1 MRLATSSEFD
11 SSFGA
16 KENSENIKLQDI
28 SKFRKNETMGQVN
41 ICTGQEMEPDKLGNS
56 PFHPSALNSPIH
68 LLSSNAKQYSI
79 DANQPPPAY
88 SIREKDSTESL
99 KSNVKLSRNRNLQTS
114 VLNMNPSTLFSSRL
128 TKNSPNHCYVR
139 SCQDDPICNAKF
151 SRLTSELESA
161 KKQVQYL
168 EDILKMKDLEEE
180 ENGSSTDADFIDLDQ
195 GMKILFSNG
204 FFKKP
209 FKSKI

>member
-11 SSFGA
+11 SSFGG
-16 KENSENIKLQDI
+16 KENAENIKLCDM
-28 SKFRKNETMGQVN
+28 SKFRENKTIGQVN
-41 ICTGQEMEPDKLGNS
+41 ICAGQEKEPDKLGNS

-68 LLSSNAKQYSI
+68 IRPSNIKQNSC

-88 SIREKDSTESL
+88 SFREEFSSKPVHSNIKSSISRKSSL
-99 KSNVKLSRNRNLQTS
+99 
-114 VLNMNPSTLFSSRL
+114 LNINPSKLFSSKFTN
-128 TKNSPNHCYVR
+128 TKTFNLR

-151 SRLTSELESA
+151 SRLTSELENA

-180 ENGSSTDADFIDLDQ
+180 ENESSTDADFIDLDQ
-195 GMKILFSNG
+195 GIKYFSN
-204 FFKKP
+204 
-209 FKSKI
+209 